1 MSMKYSSEAYNF
13 KVMAM
18 SKQAPIGLTVAEK
31 FFGLLT
37 IIIGAL
43 LIYFTYTSPPEIGGQ
58 AANFSFV
65 FMIAGLALVAFGL
78 FLLLA
83 RAESE

>member
-1 MSMKYSSEAYNF
+1 MKYFSEAYNF
-13 KVMAM
+13 KVMTM
-18 SKQAPIGLTVAEK
+18 SKQAPTGLTVAEK

-43 LIYFTYTSPPEIGGQ
+43 LVYFTYTNPPEIGGQ

-65 FMIAGLALVAFGL
+65 FIIAGIALVAFGL

-83 RAESE
+83 KTESE

>member
-1 MSMKYSSEAYNF
+1 MSMKYSSEAYDI
-13 KVMAM
+13 KVVAM
-18 SKQAPIGLTVAEK
+18 SKQTPMSLTVAEK
-31 FFGLLT
+31 FFGLLA

-43 LIYFTYTSPPEIGGQ
+43 LVYFTYTNPPANGGRV
-58 AANFSFV
+58 ADYSFV
-65 FMIAGLALVAFGL
+65 FIIAGLALVALGI